1 MYNSTLDLIQKAQKW
16 CKMHNSK
23 EIVWLKKSLFILV
36 VTRFEAIKDIVEQT
50 KEIVG
55 VVDSGR

>member
-1 MYNSTLDLIQKAQKW
+1 MI
-16 CKMHNSK
+16 
-23 EIVWLKKSLFILV
+23 KKSLFILV
-36 VTRFEAIKDIVEQT
+36 VTRFEAIKDIVEQI